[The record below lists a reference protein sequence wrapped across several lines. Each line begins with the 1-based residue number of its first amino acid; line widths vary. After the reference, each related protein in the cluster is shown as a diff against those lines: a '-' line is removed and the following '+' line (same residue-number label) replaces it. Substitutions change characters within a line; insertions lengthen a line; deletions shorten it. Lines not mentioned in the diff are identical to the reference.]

1 VEVVYKGKISAMQT
15 CELSLTQCLYRKRK
29 YWSGFPLTTYYVY
42 LLRSV
47 KDGKFYTGYTANLRN
62 RLARHNGGRVRS
74 TKRRRPLELVYW
86 ESFETRA
93 EVMRREK
100 KIKTFGRA
108 QKEKLI
114 ERFK

>member
-1 VEVVYKGKISAMQT
+1 M
-15 CELSLTQCLYRKRK
+15 
-29 YWSGFPLTTYYVY
+29 TTYYVY

-47 KDGKFYTGYTANLRN
+47 KDGMFYTGYTANLRN
-62 RLARHNGGRVRS
+62 RLAQHNAGRVRS

-86 ESFETRA
+86 ESFKTRA

-100 KIKTFGRA
+100 RLKAFGRA
-108 QKEKLI
+108 EKEKLI

>member
-1 VEVVYKGKISAMQT
+1 M
-15 CELSLTQCLYRKRK
+15 
-29 YWSGFPLTTYYVY
+29 TTYYVY

-62 RLARHNGGRVRS
+62 RLAQHNAGRVRS

-86 ESFETRA
+86 ESFKTRA
-93 EVMRREK
+93 EVTKREK
-100 KIKTFGRA
+100 RLKAFGRA
-108 QKEKLI
+108 EKEKLI